1 MALYVIARIE
11 DAPVHW
17 PSAWLLVRGARG
29 EPADPGRLG
38 GARRAARVHLVE
50 PPGSFGGPFAAPGPA
65 VAVLAAFIAGFA
77 AVAALVLGRRDIT

>member
-1 MALYVIARIE
+1 MIARIE

-17 PSAWLLVRGARG
+17 PSAWLLVRALGAS
-29 EPADPGRLG
+29 RLILAVWAAL
-38 GARRAARVHLVE
+38 GALPE
-50 PPGSFGGPFAAPGPA
+50 SISSSGPGSFGGPFAAPGPA